1 VGLTG
6 LDDQNTKQAPIP
18 ENPKEL
24 IEGGE
29 EVSVHDGREGIVART
44 RGAVLGITQRTES
57 GVFDSTL
64 LTSGRCV
71 GGWEARVTWWGVDS
85 ATGRTRY

>member
-1 VGLTG
+1 LSGEQPDQHREETVGLTS

-29 EVSVHDGREGIVART
+29 EVSVHDGEEGAVART
-44 RGAVLGITQRTES
+44 RGAVLSITVSVPKRGS
-57 GVFDSTL
+57 
-64 LTSGRCV
+64 
-71 GGWEARVTWWGVDS
+71 
-85 ATGRTRY
+85 

>member
-18 ENPKEL
+18 ENPEEL

-29 EVSVHDGREGIVART
+29 EVSVHDGKEGIVART
-44 RGAVLGITQRTES
+44 RGAVLSISQRTKKGS
-57 GVFDSTL
+57 
-64 LTSGRCV
+64 LTRCYSHLGYVWWNGRQ
-71 GGWEARVTWWGVDS
+71 G
-85 ATGRTRY
+85 